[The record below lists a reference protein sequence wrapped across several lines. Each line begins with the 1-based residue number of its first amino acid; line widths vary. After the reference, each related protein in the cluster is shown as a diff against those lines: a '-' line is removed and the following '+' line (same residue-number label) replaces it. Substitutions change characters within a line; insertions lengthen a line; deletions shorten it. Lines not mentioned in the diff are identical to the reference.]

1 MSDTGE
7 TKLLAVRDQHEAWL
21 MNQSGV
27 TGTSIG
33 LGSGG
38 QPVLRIF
45 THGITEPTRRE
56 VAKKLPGVPL
66 AWEEGEVVPQ

>member
-45 THGITEPTRRE
+45 THGITEPTRR
-56 VAKKLPGVPL
+56 L
-66 AWEEGEVVPQ
+66 